1 MPRDAQP
8 RRPAPDEW
16 YPAGDPHATAR
27 FVTLP
32 GGERLRIVEAGP
44 ATGTPVLLVHGWG
57 ASAYGYRRLLPLLAA
72 AGLRGL
78 AIDLPGHGRSD
89 ALRGPGACSGAS
101 LVSLLGAVLD
111 VVGWERGVAVGQSMG
126 GGLVYDLVQAT
137 PRRFIGAVLL
147 APMGLLP
154 LRRIGVARA
163 IGAPRWARVR
173 VPRWAVEVQLRR
185 VYGERGSWSERD
197 VDEYWAPLRDP
208 ACVSA
213 LAAYVADFDWR
224 PRPGAAAVPLSIV
237 LGERDRLIPVARAER
252 RARALVGARVRVIP
266 GAGHVLA
273 EEVPNEV
280 AAEIVALVSGP
291 PSPLPAP

>member
-1 MPRDAQP
+1 MHRDGQ
-8 RRPAPDEW
+8 RRLLPPDEW

-32 GGERLRIVEAGP
+32 GGERLRIIEAGP
-44 ATGTPVLLVHGWG
+44 TTGTPVLLVHGWG
-57 ASAYGYRRLLPLLAA
+57 ASAYAYRRVLPLLAE

-78 AIDLPGHGRSD
+78 AIDLPGHGQSD
-89 ALRGPGACSGAS
+89 ALRGLDAYRGAS
-101 LVSLLGAVLD
+101 LVSSLRSVLD
-111 VVGWERGVAVGQSMG
+111 ALDWERGIAVGQSMG

-137 PRRFIGAVLL
+137 PQRFIGAVLL

-185 VYGERGSWSERD
+185 VYGERGTWSERD
-197 VDEYWAPLRDP
+197 VDEYWAPLRDR
-208 ACVSA
+208 ARVSA
-213 LAAYVADFDWR
+213 LAAYVAEFDWH
-224 PRPGAAAVPLSIV
+224 PRPGTPAVPVTIV
-237 LGERDRLIPVARAER
+237 LGERDRLIPVARAEP
-252 RARALVGARVRVIP
+252 RARALAGARVRVIP

-280 AAEIVALVSGP
+280 AAEIVALVSGQ
-291 PSPLPAP
+291 PSPRPAS